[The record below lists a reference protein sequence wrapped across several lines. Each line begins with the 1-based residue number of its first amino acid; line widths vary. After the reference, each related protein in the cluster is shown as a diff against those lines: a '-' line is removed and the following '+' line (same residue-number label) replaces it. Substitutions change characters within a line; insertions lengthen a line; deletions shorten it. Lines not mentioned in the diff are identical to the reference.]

1 MKPACVNDILSHI
14 QLEDFTHHS
23 VFGALPESEIL
34 WLLEHGELF
43 SLETGESLF
52 LHGDRGDSFF
62 VILKGSLEYYKYH
75 DGSYAYIR
83 NYAQGEQIGFVS
95 MIALHDRVGK
105 AIASEESLILKVD
118 SNLFHEFHLHAPME
132 FGILVM
138 NLARDMARSF
148 REVNNLVVTLTM
160 NKQPVD

>member
-1 MKPACVNDILSHI
+1 MQKKAVDEILKQVNLVDC
-14 QLEDFTHHS
+14 THHS
-23 VFGALPESEIL
+23 VFGALSEPEIL

-43 SLETGESLF
+43 SLATGDDLF

-75 DGSYAYIR
+75 EGQYAYIR
-83 NYAQGEQIGFVS
+83 NYSQGEQIGFVS

-105 AIASEESLILKVD
+105 ALAAEASLILKVD
-118 SNLFHEFHLHAPME
+118 SELFHEFHLHAPME

-148 REVNNLVVTLTM
+148 REVNNLVVELTTH
-160 NKQPVD
+160 NKV

>member
-1 MKPACVNDILSHI
+1 MQKINIDEVLNQVN
-14 QLEDFTHHS
+14 LEGCTHQS

-43 SLETGESLF
+43 SLESGGELF

-62 VILKGSLEYYKYH
+62 VILKGTMEYFKFH
-75 DGSYAYIR
+75 EGHYAYIR
-83 NYAQGEQIGFVS
+83 NYSQGEQIGFVS

-105 AIASEESLILKVD
+105 ALAAEESLILKVD
-118 SNLFHEFHLHAPME
+118 SNLFNEFHLHAPME

-148 REVNNLVVTLTM
+148 REVNNLVVKLSSQE
-160 NKQPVD
+160 KAES